1 VAPIEFTYCGLTKSF
16 LNAGFRK
23 GNGMFQ
29 RMIGEIS
36 MAARHVMQQA
46 LLALLMLLA
55 LLVMSAF
62 LCAALFIHLYQSY
75 GLIDACLANAGIFFA
90 VAVVMGLI
98 YLTHRRTKKP
108 PAPAPRSPVQSALA
122 DPMLLATGL
131 QIGRA
136 IGFKRLIP
144 VLLLGGLALGFLAGR
159 PSSENQES
167 PAE

>member
-1 VAPIEFTYCGLTKSF
+1 
-16 LNAGFRK
+16 
-23 GNGMFQ
+23 MFQ

-36 MAARHVMQQA
+36 MAARHVMQRA
-46 LLALLMLLA
+46 LLAFLMLLA
-55 LLVMSAF
+55 LLVMAAF
-62 LCAALFIHLYQSY
+62 LCAALFVHLYQSF
-75 GLIDACLANAGIFFA
+75 GLIEACIVNAGVFFA
-90 VAVVMGLI
+90 VAVVMAVI
-98 YLTHRRTKKP
+98 YLTHRRTAKP

-159 PSSENQES
+159 PSAEAEDQET